1 LKQFSWLVGFIGVAS
16 IVVVAGCG
24 GAHNS
29 STTVGSNV
37 KMMYSLKANDLEI
50 IPAAQPET
58 LNLTIGKY
66 VYPQSLEQALI
77 GLEVGAIKTIRL
89 TPEQAYGPVKPEL
102 LARIPKAA
110 LPKNIELKVGM
121 MLSGQRSAEGKPL
134 NWRVIS
140 VGADSV
146 VVDQNHPLAG
156 KTLDYRVELIK
167 IEN

>member
-1 LKQFSWLVGFIGVAS
+1 M
-16 IVVVAGCG
+16 AGCG

-37 KMMYSLKANDLEI
+37 KMMYSLKANGAEI
-50 IPAAQPET
+50 IPASQPET

-77 GLEVGAIKTIRL
+77 GLEVGTVKTIRL
-89 TPEQAYGPVKPEL
+89 TPEQGYGAVKPEL
-102 LARIPKAA
+102 LARLPKSA
-110 LPKNIELKVGM
+110 LPQNIELKAGM

-134 NWRVIS
+134 NWRIVS
-140 VGADSV
+140 VGSDSV
-146 VVDQNHPLAG
+146 IVDQNHPLAG
-156 KTLDYRVELIK
+156 KTLEYRVELIK